1 MPDQERFKEMQNELE
16 YKKVQVANAATTS
29 DRLREERQMR
39 QQELEK
45 ISTLEDKIQVEL
57 VGLNAK
63 TTDMTAEMVTF
74 ADLEKLKVEA
84 EEFKRRLEHDSV
96 SYGAP

>member
-74 ADLEKLKVEA
+74 ADLEKLEVEA